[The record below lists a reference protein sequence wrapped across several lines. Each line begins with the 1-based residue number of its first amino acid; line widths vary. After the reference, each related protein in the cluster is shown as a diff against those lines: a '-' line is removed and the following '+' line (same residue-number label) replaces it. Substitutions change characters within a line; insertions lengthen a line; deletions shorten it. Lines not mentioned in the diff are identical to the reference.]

1 MQKFKNIVAALG
13 LIVPLALAGT
23 QACAEDTL
31 KLVIGQINNWE
42 NQAPTLGQDAG
53 IFKKH
58 GLILENTGSQ
68 GAGETIQAV
77 ITGSADIGAGVGAAG
92 IMRAFAKGA
101 PVRILAPM
109 FTGTGDLFW
118 YVRSDSKIQS
128 LKDATPET
136 TIAYST
142 SGSSSNNIVVAFV
155 QELGAKAKPTAT
167 GGPPGTLTAVMS
179 GQIDIGWAAPPFGM
193 QEIKEGKIRIIA
205 RGSDVPSLRGQ
216 TARTLIVNADALKTK
231 HDAIVRF
238 MDAYREAVDWMYS
251 DPKAVEMYS
260 VKIKRPIELLK
271 ESMAK
276 FQPIETMQ
284 TDKFA
289 DLDGAIADAVKLK
302 FLEKPLTKEQI
313 AELLQIPPR
322 KK

>member
-1 MQKFKNIVAALG
+1 MKTFKTVAAALG
-13 LIVPLALAGT
+13 LMVPLAFAGT
-23 QACAEDTL
+23 QASAEDTL

-58 GLILENTGSQ
+58 GLVLVNTGSQ

-92 IMRAFAKGA
+92 IMRAYSKGA

-118 YVRSDSKIQS
+118 YVRSDSKIKS

-142 SGSSSNNIVVAFV
+142 NGSSSNNIVVAFIS
-155 QELGAKAKPTAT
+155 ELGAKAKPTAT
-167 GGPPGTLTAVMS
+167 GGPPATLTAVMS
-179 GQIDIGWAAPPFGM
+179 GQIDIGWAAPPFGL
-193 QEIKEGKIRIIA
+193 QEIKDGKIRIIA

-216 TARTLIVNADALKTK
+216 TVRTLIVNANSLKTK
-231 HDAIVRF
+231 HDAIMRF
-238 MDAYREAVDWMYS
+238 MEAYREAVDWMYS

-260 VKIKRPIELLK
+260 KKIHRSVDLLK

-276 FQPIETMQ
+276 FQPKEALQ

-313 AELLQIPPR
+313 ADMMQIPPR